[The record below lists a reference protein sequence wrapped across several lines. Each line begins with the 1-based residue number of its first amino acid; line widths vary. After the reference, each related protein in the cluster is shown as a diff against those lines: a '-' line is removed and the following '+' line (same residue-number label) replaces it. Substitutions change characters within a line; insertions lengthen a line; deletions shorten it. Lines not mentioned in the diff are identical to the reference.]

1 MRFSHLRKILKPL
14 FPRKLRN
21 QLIVMA
27 ICMVSIP
34 VLTMGYVV
42 DNEGRA
48 ALIAEKEK
56 KLMAVTRLLDAAL
69 GDTFNQPMTLPRS
82 QQITALNHQLSD
94 TTEHIAQAFPG
105 IGAGYYHRKLD
116 AIITYAPQVQY
127 KSNVGVTI
135 APEHPGRAVMASR
148 EPRVYSGKQV
158 RGHILNAMIPIVRHG
173 EVQGYIWANE
183 LSEDISLQAERLDW
197 NIVMVLSVGLLLS
210 LLLIVLASRRFSA
223 SIDVITHG
231 LDNLAQDHHTRLPE
245 LPGEMGK
252 ISHSVNMLAQT
263 LRETQTLNDLII
275 ENAADGVIAVDK
287 QGRVTTMN
295 PAAEHITGYSLQE
308 LLGKPY
314 SSIFIDTGFDS
325 PVLETLQQGTG
336 HVALEISFP
345 ARERTIEISVTT
357 SQIHNARGE
366 LIGALVIFSDLTARK
381 ESQRRLAQTERLAT
395 LGELM
400 AGVAHEV
407 RNPLTAIKGY
417 AQILKQHDLQPAHQ
431 QYLAV
436 ILKEIDSINRVI
448 QQLLDFARP
457 RRGLWQPVHLNQ
469 LLDECLVLIQ
479 TSGLEARIHFA
490 SHYDSSLPPIDA
502 DGELLKQVLLNIL
515 INAVQAIS
523 ARGNITIRTLRWDD
537 AHQAIAIQ
545 DDGCGIAPEHQKK
558 IFDPFFTTKASG
570 TGLGLALSQ
579 RIINAHHG
587 DIQLV
592 SQPGHGAT
600 FTLILPLHFQGT
612 QPL

>member
-1 MRFSHLRKILKPL
+1 MRVSHLRTILTPL
-14 FPRKLRN
+14 IPRKLRN
-21 QLIVMA
+21 QLIMLAV
-27 ICMVSIP
+27 CMVTIP
-34 VLTMGYVV
+34 LLTIGYVA
-42 DNEGRA
+42 DSEGRA

-56 KLMAVTRLLDAAL
+56 KLEAVTRLLDAAL
-69 GDTFNQPMTLPRS
+69 GDSFSQPLSLPRE
-82 QQITALNHQLSD
+82 QQIAALNQRLSD
-94 TTEHIAQAFPG
+94 QTERIAQAFPG
-105 IGAGYYHRKLD
+105 IGAGYYHQKLD
-116 AIITYAPQVQY
+116 AIITYAPQAQY
-127 KSNVGVTI
+127 KGNVGVTI
-135 APEHPGRAVMASR
+135 APDHPGREVMASR
-148 EPRVYSGKQV
+148 QPRVFSGKQV
-158 RGHILNAMIPIVRHG
+158 RGHILNSMIPIIRHG

-183 LSEDISLQAERLDW
+183 LSEDIRIQAERLDF
-197 NIVMVLSVGLLLS
+197 NILIVLSVGLLLS
-210 LLLIVLASRRFSA
+210 LLMIVLASRRFSA
-223 SIDVITHG
+223 SIDVITQG
-231 LDNLAQDHHTRLPE
+231 LDNLAQDHTTRLPT

-252 ISHSVNMLAQT
+252 ISRSVNTLAQT

-287 QGRVTTMN
+287 QGRVSTMN
-295 PAAEHITGYSLQE
+295 PAAEQITGYPLQE

-314 SSIFIDTGFDS
+314 SGIFQGTDFDS

-357 SQIHNARGE
+357 SQIHNAQGE

-381 ESQRRLAQTERLAT
+381 ERQRRQAQTERLAT

-417 AQILKQHDLQPAHQ
+417 AQILKQHDLQPMHQ

-457 RRGLWQPVHLNQ
+457 RHGHWQPVNLNQ
-469 LLDECLVLIQ
+469 LLEECLVLIQ
-479 TSGLEARIHFA
+479 TAGVEARIDFSTEFDPTLTA
-490 SHYDSSLPPIDA
+490 IEV
-502 DGELLKQVLLNIL
+502 DGELLKQVLLNML
-515 INAVQAIS
+515 INAVQAITT
-523 ARGNITIRTLRWDD
+523 RGHIAIRTLAWDE
-537 AHQAIAIQ
+537 AHQAVEIR
-545 DDGCGIAPEHQKK
+545 DDGCGIAPECQKK

-579 RIINAHHG
+579 RIINAHQG

-592 SQPGHGAT
+592 SEPGHGAI
-600 FTLILPLHFQGT
+600 FTIILPLHSQGT

>member
-116 AIITYAPQVQY
+116 AIITYAPQAQY

-357 SQIHNARGE
+357 SQIHNARG
-366 LIGALVIFSDLTARK
+366 
-381 ESQRRLAQTERLAT
+381 
-395 LGELM
+395 
-400 AGVAHEV
+400 
-407 RNPLTAIKGY
+407 N
-417 AQILKQHDLQPAHQ
+417 
-431 QYLAV
+431 
-436 ILKEIDSINRVI
+436 
-448 QQLLDFARP
+448 
-457 RRGLWQPVHLNQ
+457 
-469 LLDECLVLIQ
+469 
-479 TSGLEARIHFA
+479 
-490 SHYDSSLPPIDA
+490 
-502 DGELLKQVLLNIL
+502 
-515 INAVQAIS
+515 
-523 ARGNITIRTLRWDD
+523 
-537 AHQAIAIQ
+537 
-545 DDGCGIAPEHQKK
+545 
-558 IFDPFFTTKASG
+558 
-570 TGLGLALSQ
+570 
-579 RIINAHHG
+579 
-587 DIQLV
+587 
-592 SQPGHGAT
+592 
-600 FTLILPLHFQGT
+600 
-612 QPL
+612 